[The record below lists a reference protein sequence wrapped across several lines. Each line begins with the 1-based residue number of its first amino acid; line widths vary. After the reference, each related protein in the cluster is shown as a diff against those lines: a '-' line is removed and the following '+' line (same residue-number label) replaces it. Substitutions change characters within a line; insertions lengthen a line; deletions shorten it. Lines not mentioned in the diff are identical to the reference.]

1 MSRFRE
7 ALDAW
12 HGSHADFDE
21 FRDDKINTGEGAQA
35 YGHGHYVGE
44 AKGTGES
51 YRDSVSRKHGALRG
65 MYFTGPH
72 ATSPVVK
79 IEDLVGAYDRA
90 IMGGPSG
97 TLRSRLRDIG
107 ASHLND
113 DELKVMMNA
122 LATAVDIPD
131 INPQEH
137 IDYGLDHH
145 QEILDS
151 DPDGDDEETNE
162 ARTYIAAHPKIT
174 KIFENLKQGTGGRL
188 YQLKVDLSEPHVLD
202 WDNTLADHH
211 PESAERLKDHLGQ
224 LKSGT
229 DVSGYNSYVRGY
241 TDRGDALGV
250 KLDESMSGQKLY
262 NYLKNMHGS
271 APAASE
277 ALRKTGINGIRYLDQ
292 YSRLKWQVW
301 KDKVYQ
307 ARPYDTVD
315 VHGLVDKSG
324 TVDPKQV
331 EEINKEFYDQF
342 GVKPRTLEDLI
353 HHIARDK
360 LNGFGQDGDE
370 KIVNMVKHHKMLNWI
385 AENQRN
391 LEVHTATRRV
401 TPPVPEKPKDLT
413 YNYVVFDPKLIKMV
427 RKYDDRGNV
436 VHDYTQASGTELRP
450 VDHDPFAEEK
460 K

>member
-1 MSRFRE
+1 MSRFRD
-7 ALDAW
+7 AIDAW

-21 FRDDKINTGEGAQA
+21 FRDDKINTGEGAQV

-44 AKGTGES
+44 AKGTGEE
-51 YRDSVSRKHGALRG
+51 YLNSVSRKHGALRG

-113 DELKVMMNA
+113 DELQVMMNA
-122 LATAVDIPD
+122 LATAVDNPD
-131 INPQEH
+131 IHPQEH

-211 PESAERLKDHLGQ
+211 PEALKRLQDAYDKHVGLPRTGASRGGKDIFSDYEGNELY
-224 LKSGT
+224 KEM
-229 DVSGYNSYVRGY
+229 VRYNSGR
-241 TDRGDALGV
+241 
-250 KLDESMSGQKLY
+250 
-262 NYLKNMHGS
+262 
-271 APAASE
+271 APAVSK
-277 ALRKTGINGIRYLDQ
+277 ALLEEGIHGIRYLDQ
-292 YSRLKWQVW
+292 YSRKKWTDW
-301 KDKVYQ
+301 KDKVDK
-307 ARPYDTVD
+307 AKPYDTVD

-331 EEINKEFYDQF
+331 EEINKEFYDQQDPF
-342 GVKPRTLEDLI
+342 AVKPRTLEGLI
-353 HHIARDK
+353 KYIARDK
-360 LNGFGQDGDE
+360 LN
-370 KIVNMVKHHKMLNWI
+370 NMSLSNASGEHNARVVAKYHGMLNWI

-391 LEVHTATRRV
+391 LDIHSEVRRV
-401 TPPVPEKPKDLT
+401 TPPLPEKPKDLT

>member
-1 MSRFRE
+1 MSRFTD

-21 FRDDKINTGEGAQA
+21 FRDDKINTGEGAQV

-44 AKGTGES
+44 AKGTGEQ

-90 IMGGPSG
+90 VMGGPSG

-113 DELKVMMNA
+113 DELQVMMNA
-122 LATAVDIPD
+122 LATAVDNPD
-131 INPQEH
+131 IHPQEH

-151 DPDGDDEETNE
+151 DPDGDDEEMNE

-188 YQLKVDLSEPHVLD
+188 YELKLDLSEPHIIDWEEQLQYQHPEVLGKLKAVSSMD
-202 WDNTLADHH
+202 VAADH
-211 PESAERLKDHLGQ
+211 
-224 LKSGT
+224 
-229 DVSGYNSYVRGY
+229 
-241 TDRGDALGV
+241 
-250 KLDESMSGQKLY
+250 
-262 NYLKNMHGS
+262 LKNMSAGDFYKSILSGVNGHGS
-271 APAASE
+271 PQAASK
-277 ALRKTGINGIRYLDQ
+277 ALLDAGIHAIRYKDQFSRGNIAPDIYLDGQQIYKKGVRGLDLSLSHLDPEDQVALYDINVRGQ
-292 YSRLKWQVW
+292 YGVDTNDKLRRHYEEVIKDYAGTPIDPDDPSRGILGPPDDNHYAVRTLKWL
-301 KDKVYQ
+301 DKNEH
-307 ARPYDTVD
+307 R
-315 VHGLVDKSG
+315 LR
-324 TVDPKQV
+324 V
-331 EEINKEFYDQF
+331 EP
-342 GVKPRTLEDLI
+342 GKP
-353 HHIARDK
+353 
-360 LNGFGQDGDE
+360 
-370 KIVNMVKHHKMLNWI
+370 
-385 AENQRN
+385 
-391 LEVHTATRRV
+391 
-401 TPPVPEKPKDLT
+401 T